1 MKLFSLL
8 ISFLFLA
15 GVLADD
21 ESDYMDNVLSSTE
34 FFRIAYFDNG
44 LVDLDGGYRIN
55 GLEVVIEEMVDDIN
69 NQYTYENFC
78 KINFLIAVPEARDIL
93 SHVADPQ
100 PSQSQTDLHLNQTQ
114 KANLFLDHMIRIIG
128 VPLIGY
134 RVKYTYTTSFGT
146 LKEVANETRKFVVPA
161 LRNLMIRRLLG
172 ESVQRVNDQ
181 ASLLPN
187 CRLLG
192 LYLST
197 QSPELYIKEVRI
209 ESTSRTCIFKD
220 KNDTQIRYRKFGA
233 TWSKINADDQPG
245 ESLEEL
251 LQRGHPQNLPT
262 PPEISILVP

>member
-1 MKLFSLL
+1 
-8 ISFLFLA
+8 
-15 GVLADD
+15 
-21 ESDYMDNVLSSTE
+21 
-34 FFRIAYFDNG
+34 
-44 LVDLDGGYRIN
+44 
-55 GLEVVIEEMVDDIN
+55 MVDDIN

-100 PSQSQTDLHLNQTQ
+100 PSQISGQTDLHLNQTQ
-114 KANLFLDHMIRIIG
+114 KANLFLDHMIRFIG
-128 VPLIGY
+128 AALIERY
-134 RVKYTYTTSFGT
+134 RVELTYATSFGT
-146 LKEVANETRKFVVPA
+146 LKEIANETRKFVVPT
-161 LRNLMIRRLLG
+161 LRNVIRRRLLG
-172 ESVQRVNDQ
+172 EPVERVNDQ

-245 ESLEEL
+245 ESLEDL
-251 LQRGHPQNLPT
+251 LQRGQPQNLPT
-262 PPEISILVP
+262 PSEYTIFVP